1 MRHAVITWWGHIG
14 WGYPNDWLKSKPI
27 LKTNGLFVLG
37 QMNDIAIC
45 DVKHKVYPVAN
56 CDHLENDLE
65 VPI

>member
-1 MRHAVITWWGHIG
+1 MGFFI
-14 WGYPNDWLKSKPI
+14 
-27 LKTNGLFVLG
+27 LG

-65 VPI
+65 VPIWHLKNMILST